1 MAAINIRKL
10 EDAANVFFPSSL
22 LSMVFARFK
31 TVLKSIK
38 KDVTDAYKIT
48 KSTKMEHAHHLIQI
62 VLQETFTKSAL
73 AVSRDFMLI
82 KLQDVKPVH

>member
-1 MAAINIRKL
+1 
-10 EDAANVFFPSSL
+10 
-22 LSMVFARFK
+22 MVSAQSK

-48 KSTKMEHAHHLIQI
+48 KSTKMEHAPHMTLI
-62 VLQETFTKSAL
+62 VLQETFTKNVL

-82 KLQDVKPVH
+82 KLQGVKPAH